1 MSLDEKRE
9 VYWMAT
15 RGRGRG
21 RGGGRGRGREE
32 KRSEVKRYNHGSIS
46 LQSIFC

>member
-15 RGRGRG
+15 R
-21 RGGGRGRGREE
+21 GRGRGREE